1 MTFNWTVID
10 LGWAIEIN
18 FAGGSFVFV
27 TFLRYWYFSPFQSFV
42 GCVIQKPRILA
53 YFCALKWNFDE
64 KHAPPSTVLESP
76 NVKMSFSLLGSDVE
90 TGGQE
95 RKSNTKY
102 LKWSPFPL
110 SLKSGPLIS
119 ITKSVTAECSH
130 LQSRWSWERKVMVL
144 MDRSPKLLTAGGT
157 PDQGLWSPEIP
168 MTQVWRPLL
177 WSGVSL
183 WSAGSMECK
192 CALSAWTSCFGWLWW
207 RRHAQ

>member
-10 LGWAIEIN
+10 PGWATEIN

-27 TFLRYWYFSPFQSFV
+27 TFLRYWCFSSSQSSI

-64 KHAPPSTVLESP
+64 KRASPSTALESP
-76 NVKMSFSLLGSDVE
+76 HVEMSFSLLGSDVE

-95 RKSNTKY
+95 RKSNTRY

-119 ITKSVTAECSH
+119 ITKSVTAEFPLH
-130 LQSRWSWERKVMVL
+130 QYRWSWERKVMVL
-144 MDRSPKLLTAGGT
+144 MDRSPKLLTAEGT
-157 PDQGLWSPEIP
+157 PVQGLWSPEIP
-168 MTQVWRPLL
+168 MTQVWRL
-177 WSGVSL
+177 WL
-183 WSAGSMECK
+183 
-192 CALSAWTSCFGWLWW
+192 
-207 RRHAQ
+207 